1 MYRQSVSRAKETR
14 ECRVVLRGAAVRC
27 VGFCRAR
34 VFKFV
39 VIFSL
44 SIIEIVR
51 ERFTFP
57 ATCVYFYFYTP
68 VVIKAAELLTG
79 TRGAISYRP

>member
-1 MYRQSVSRAKETR
+1 M
-14 ECRVVLRGAAVRC
+14 RC

-39 VIFSL
+39 VIFFL

-51 ERFTFP
+51 EPFTFRH
-57 ATCVYFYFYTP
+57 AFFFNFYYTP